1 MTNTHALNGKRVVI
15 TGGSKG
21 LGRALTEALV
31 ELGAHVAALARP
43 SPELTELEQVG
54 NVHPIACDLKVGS
67 SIKSAIGQAAKAL
80 GGIDILINNAG
91 IAAPVPFDMVT
102 DDMVDD
108 QIAVNF
114 TAAVHACRAAMPW
127 IRAAEG
133 HILNVSSETVRHV
146 SPFLGIYA
154 ATKAALERFSQ
165 ELRDEFRPEKVRVT
179 ILRSGTIATA
189 ISENWPRETMDDF
202 LGRMVKAGYRDF
214 SGVSV
219 PPESMAEG
227 IISVLAM
234 PADLNLDLV
243 EMRSAIPW
251 FPE

>member
-1 MTNTHALNGKRVVI
+1 MTHNNTLNGKRVVI

-21 LGRALTEALV
+21 LGRALTEELV
-31 ELGAHVAALARP
+31 ELDARVAALARP
-43 SPELTELEQVG
+43 SPELTELEQVA
-54 NVHPIACDLKVGS
+54 NAYPIPCDLKAGS
-67 SIKSAIGQAAKAL
+67 SIKAAIGAAAEAL

-102 DDMVDD
+102 DEMVDD

-114 TAAVHACRAAMPW
+114 AAAVHTCRAAMPW
-127 IRAAEG
+127 LRASQG

-146 SPFLGIYA
+146 SPFLGVYA

-165 ELRDEFRPEKVRVT
+165 ELRDEFRPDKVRVT

-202 LGRMVKAGYRDF
+202 LDRMVKCGYRDF

-219 PPESMAEG
+219 PPESMAQG

-234 PADLNLDLV
+234 PADLNLDIV

>member
-1 MTNTHALNGKRVVI
+1 VTDIHNLNGKRVVI

-31 ELGAHVAALARP
+31 KLNVRVAALARQ
-43 SPELTELEQVG
+43 SPELAELEHLD
-54 NVHPIACDLKVGS
+54 NAYPIPCDLKAGG
-67 SIKSAIGQAAKAL
+67 SIKAAINDAAEIL

-91 IAAPVPFDMVT
+91 IAAPVPFDAIT
-102 DDMVDD
+102 DEMVDD

-114 TAAVHACRAAMPW
+114 TAAVHTCRAAMPW
-127 IRAAEG
+127 LRASEG

-146 SPFLGIYA
+146 SPFLGVYA

-165 ELRDEFRPEKVRVT
+165 ELRDEFRPDKVRVT

-189 ISENWPRETMDDF
+189 ISENWPRETMEDF
-202 LGRMVKAGYRDF
+202 LGRMVKCGYRDF

-219 PPESMAEG
+219 PPASMAEG
-227 IISVLAM
+227 IIKVLAM
-234 PADLNLDLV
+234 PSDLNLDIV